1 MDTKIKIIIVI
12 LFLLLGYNIYQYFI
26 NIEGWSDSAEAAAAS
41 STYDI
46 SVSPGVEISLSEL
59 SGLDATKTYTP
70 SIISFTQSADAAEGA
85 VGDAAT
91 AAAAQTLWTSTGLA
105 IGDDGSI
112 TGTTLDVN
120 IDGVFGFQFTENSA
134 TGTNVSKYLKIKI
147 TPGNTD
153 NIGISDGS
161 SDATAVAVAIAEAG
175 GSGSCSSGQAIDDE
189 VNPCAPAIN
198 ERDQERIS
206 ELLGTCNASDGSA
219 IRGLA
224 PPSLQTAVDNAQAEV
239 NRAQADYDSEYF
251 FNGDEKEALDKAKA
265 DLVKAME
272 NKEQGTPPVT
282 KRLCDEKGG
291 TWVPSPAEDTAQN
304 ACTALQIRK
313 AEIAARL
320 EQARIELQEDPTI
333 LGAIENMWDNSTGP
347 GQILNNIVDTAG
359 GSAEA
364 AQVLADVLNVDISS
378 LNMQSHSAQCT
389 NLVTSVNTNELRIT
403 SDNASCSSSRIS
415 ERINSDGGSFNPE
428 AYESPGQ
435 ITVSDI
441 NQTITGKNS
450 ASCILDSVLNSNTN
464 QTSTIDNSAAMG
476 AIQNMTGG
484 GKINSDPNACVD
496 IDVTQSACSYIK
508 DKQCCHNEIS
518 NTRTNILEIGGECPN
533 ILAQNIT
540 QLVDVS
546 AIAECQMDDEA
557 TTDATTTGTTTV
569 NPDSSSDQ
577 TMTPNY
583 VIYIVIGLIVIA
595 GLFIAGYI
603 IYLRMGGGKAEILE
617 KVTSSSK
624 SSPASPPSEP

>member
-1 MDTKIKIIIVI
+1 M
-12 LFLLLGYNIYQYFI
+12 LGYNIYQYFI
-26 NIEGWSDSAEAAAAS
+26 NIEGWSDIVPAESAP
-41 STYDI
+41 YDI
-46 SVSPGVEISLSEL
+46 SVSPGTAVSLSA
-59 SGLDATKTYTP
+59 LDSSKTYTHTVD
-70 SIISFTQSADAAEGA
+70 SFTQTNDSGTQEDISGSAGGNAASSA
-85 VGDAAT
+85 W
-91 AAAAQTLWTSTGLA
+91 LSTGLI

-112 TGTTLDVN
+112 TGTSSSTAD
-120 IDGVFGFQFTENSA
+120 IDGVFAFQFTETPDAGA
-134 TGTNVSKYLKIKI
+134 TPAATTTEPKYLKIKI
-147 TPGNTD
+147 TPGNTN
-153 NIGISDGS
+153 NIGISDDS
-161 SDATAVAVAIAEAG
+161 SDPTAVAAAIVAAG

-189 VNPCAPAIN
+189 VNPCAPTIN

-239 NRAQADYDSEYF
+239 NRAQADYDSAYF
-251 FNGDEKEALDKAKA
+251 FNGGEKEALDKAKA

-320 EQARIELQEDPTI
+320 EQARIELKDDPTI

-364 AQVLADVLNVDISS
+364 AQVLADVLNVDVSS

-415 ERINSDGGSFNPE
+415 ERINTEGGSFNPE

-441 NQTITGKNS
+441 NQTITGTNS

-546 AIAECQMDDEA
+546 AIAECHMDDEA
-557 TTDATTTGTTTV
+557 TTDATTTGNTTV

-583 VIYIVIGLIVIA
+583 VMYIVLGLIVIA

-603 IYLRMGGGKAEILE
+603 IYLRTGGGKAEILE

-624 SSPASPPSEP
+624 STPASPPSEP